1 MLPIYTLGLRIFLV
15 NEKDYNCH
23 NCPLQIY
30 SPPLFLESAYSWL
43 EPRGVSV
50 LNIATDLCQCQGH

>member
-30 SPPLFLESAYSWL
+30 SPPLAPQILIILEASLLAAF
-43 EPRGVSV
+43 SV
-50 LNIATDLCQCQGH
+50 RF